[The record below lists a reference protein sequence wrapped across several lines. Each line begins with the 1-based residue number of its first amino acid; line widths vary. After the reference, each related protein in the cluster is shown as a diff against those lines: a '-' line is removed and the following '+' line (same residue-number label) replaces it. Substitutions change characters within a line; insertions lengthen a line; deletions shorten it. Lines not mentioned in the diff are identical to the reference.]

1 MTVGELFIKL
11 SELVEC
17 GHANTDVIAYCH
29 SKYTY
34 ASDGEEEV
42 DMHFL
47 HIHDVYYQS
56 GDIEIEFSNEKER

>member
-17 GHANTDVIAYCH
+17 GHGNTDVIAYCH
-29 SKYTY
+29 SKHTY
-34 ASDGEEEV
+34 ASDGKEEV
-42 DMHFL
+42 DMYFT

-56 GDIEIEFSNEKER
+56 GDIEIEFSNEE

>member
-1 MTVGELFIKL
+1 MTVEKLYNELGK
-11 SELVEC
+11 LVEC
-17 GHANTDVIAYCH
+17 GHGNTDVIAYCH

-34 ASDGEEEV
+34 ASDGNEEV
-42 DMHFL
+42 DMYFT